1 MMVMMMM
8 MMMMIMMMMIDD
20 DECLHK
26 LHWCC
31 PAWTNPAPLC
41 DLKRKSE
48 QFIFKQYFEPFSMKL
63 KTSHQNV
70 SPSNYFDQG
79 RFGDQLQTFSRMIP
93 TSNLLCPKQIS
104 STSSTETPKSI
115 NKLFFSTTNF
125 KQRPRRDIVPATFV
139 CCLLRHGCA
148 WLRANKWPA
157 ASEHLAVP
165 EVGGSVLLKQQAS
178 THCHLQ
184 HCAWHQ
190 GLHAPHYNKWNMK
203 HGKITR
209 NFWWK
214 GSLSQKRLGSCSMLS
229 Y

>member
-1 MMVMMMM
+1 MASVHNTEFRNDDDDDDDDDNNDDDDDD
-8 MMMMIMMMMIDD
+8 DD

-26 LHWCC
+26 LHWFCL
-31 PAWTNPAPLC
+31 AWTNPVPLC
-41 DLKRKSE
+41 DLKRK
-48 QFIFKQYFEPFSMKL
+48 FFEPCSMKL

-115 NKLFFSTTNF
+115 NKLFFSTTTF
-125 KQRPRRDIVPATFV
+125 KQRSRRDIVPATFV

-165 EVGGSVLLKQQAS
+165 EVGGSVLLKQQAPRIVMCNIVLDTKVY
-178 THCHLQ
+178 TH
-184 HCAWHQ
+184 
-190 GLHAPHYNKWNMK
+190 PPTTNETWNMDL
-203 HGKITR
+203 
-209 NFWWK
+209 NME
-214 GSLSQKRLGSCSMLS
+214 RLRGIFGEKVL
-229 Y
+229 